1 LNPYKMA
8 KDYVKNSDLLKAV
21 CESKQK
27 GELTRETIDMF
38 ILMIHGISKKMAY
51 KDPDDKDD
59 CMAFAMEDLC
69 KYWNRF
75 DPAKSN
81 NPFAYF
87 TQIAK
92 NGFAKGW
99 KKIHPPKNP
108 KTIPFSYIT
117 GEDSTYNV

>member
-1 LNPYKMA
+1 MA
-8 KDYVKNSDLLKAV
+8 DYVKNSELLRAIL
-21 CESKQK
+21 ESKEK
-27 GELTRETIDMF
+27 GALTPETISMF
-38 ILMIHGISKKMAY
+38 YLMINGISKKMAY
-51 KDPDDKDD
+51 KDPEDKED

-81 NPFAYF
+81 NPFAYY

-99 KKIHPPKNP
+99 KKIHPPKSP
-108 KTIPFSYIT
+108 KTIPFSHIT
-117 GEDSTYNV
+117 GEENSYNI

>member
-1 LNPYKMA
+1 MA
-8 KDYVKNSDLLKAV
+8 KVYVKNSELLRAV
-21 CESKQK
+21 SESKEK
-27 GELTRETIDMF
+27 GQLTRETIDMF
-38 ILMIHGISKKMAY
+38 TLMIDGISKKMAY

-75 DPAKSN
+75 DPSKSN

-87 TQIAK
+87 TQVAK

-117 GEDSTYNV
+117 GEDNSYNV

>member
-1 LNPYKMA
+1 MSKV
-8 KDYVKNSDLLKAV
+8 YVTNASLMEAIL
-21 CESKQK
+21 ESKEK
-27 GELTRETIDMF
+27 GQLTPKTIEMF
-38 ILMIHGISKKMAY
+38 NLMIAGISKKMAY
-51 KDPDDKDD
+51 KDPDDKAD

-81 NPFAYF
+81 NPFAYY

-99 KKIHPPKNP
+99 KKIHPPKAP

-117 GEDSTYNV
+117 GEDNSYNI

>member
-1 LNPYKMA
+1 MA
-8 KDYVKNSDLLKAV
+8 DYVKNADLMRAIM
-21 CESKQK
+21 ESKEK
-27 GELTRETIDMF
+27 GVLTPETIAMF
-38 ILMIHGISKKMAY
+38 YLMINGISKKMAY
-51 KDPDDKDD
+51 KDPEDKAD

-81 NPFAYF
+81 NPFAYY

-99 KKIHPPKNP
+99 KRSIRQRHLRLFLSPTSPERKILTTFN
-108 KTIPFSYIT
+108 
-117 GEDSTYNV
+117 TYVD

>member
-1 LNPYKMA
+1 MA
-8 KDYVKNSDLLKAV
+8 KDYVKNSELLRAV
-21 CESKQK
+21 SESKEK

-38 ILMIHGISKKMAY
+38 NLMISGISKKMAY
-51 KDPDDKDD
+51 KDPEDKED

-75 DPAKSN
+75 DPSKSN

-87 TQIAK
+87 TQVAK

-108 KTIPFSYIT
+108 KTIPFSHIT
-117 GEDSTYNV
+117 GEDNNYNV

>member
-1 LNPYKMA
+1 MA
-8 KDYVKNSDLLKAV
+8 KEYVKNSELLAAV
-21 CESKQK
+21 IESKSK
-27 GELTRETIDMF
+27 GQLTPDTI
-38 ILMIHGISKKMAY
+38 MINGISKKMSY
-51 KDPDDKDD
+51 KDPEDKED

-75 DPAKSN
+75 NPEKSN
-81 NPFAYF
+81 NPFSYY

-117 GEDSTYNV
+117 GEDNSYNI

>member
-1 LNPYKMA
+1 MA
-8 KDYVKNSDLLKAV
+8 KAYVNNKDLMNAILS
-21 CESKQK
+21 SKEK
-27 GELTRETIDMF
+27 GQLTPETIKMF
-38 ILMIHGISKKMAY
+38 TLMIQGISKKMAY
-51 KDPDDKDD
+51 KDPEDKED
-59 CMAFAMEDLC
+59 CMAFAMEDLV

-81 NPFAYF
+81 NPFAYY

-99 KKIHPPKNP
+99 KKMHPPKAL

-117 GEDSTYNV
+117 GGDNSYNI